1 MITSLSWLKNHLT
14 TKANLNQVAQ
24 RLTEIGLE
32 VEAIKSSNSNL
43 DNFIICKIIKSQKH
57 PNADKLKLCDVD
69 IGSGNLI
76 KVVCGAQNAR
86 DGLFTVYAPPGAI
99 IPKNNMKLKVV
110 KIRGIESQGML
121 CSGYELEKS
130 SDKEGIIEL
139 NKKEKNIGEKYFN
152 NIGEK
157 TMDIAIT
164 PNRPDCLGV
173 RGIARDLASSG
184 LGKLKTQPPIK
195 INQKFKNPIKV
206 SIKKEK
212 NQGCGIFGSV
222 YLKNVQN
229 RESPEWLKKRIISL
243 GLKPISA
250 IVDVTNYVMFDLNR
264 PLHAYDADKI
274 DKEIIVRNSKKGE
287 TFEALDNK
295 KYVLENNMCAIS
307 DRTGVLGLGGIIG
320 GTRSGTELSTVNILL
335 ESAYF
340 FPSPIRKTS
349 KKLNIDTDAKYRFE
363 RGIDTNSIK
372 LGLELGMCMILDIC
386 GGEAS
391 KLSIVGKIKD
401 ERKVIDL
408 EPEKF
413 SKVIGFSITSAE
425 IKKILFSLGCSLKV
439 SGKKMK
445 ILPPTWRPDLKE
457 DIDLI
462 EELTRIKG
470 YDKVPLINPEKENIK
485 DTLTYKQKLFHFA
498 QRSVASKG
506 YTEAVTWSFTDSKTD
521 NLFSELKKE
530 IKLSNP
536 ISSDLDVLR
545 TSLYSNLI
553 ISAKKNIHRNFEDL
567 MMFEIGPVFKGNK
580 PGEQLTM
587 IGAIKT
593 GKYSRKNWI
602 EKERNFDVFDI
613 KNDALRILKEI
624 GIENSKIAVSNKSK
638 KWYHPGRSG
647 LLSLGLTTGPELAYF
662 GEIHPSII
670 KRLDLRTD
678 NVLGFEIFL
687 DNIPESRKKIRERK
701 TKFIVSDYQKV
712 VRDFAFV
719 IDEKYSS
726 GEIINLVKK
735 IDIELIKDVKI
746 FDIYQ
751 GDNISTGK
759 KSIAFNVTLEPQDKT
774 LSEKDIDQI
783 TKKII
788 STVQETT
795 GATLRS

>member
-1 MITSLSWLKNHLT
+1 MITALSWLKNHLA
-14 TKANLNQVAQ
+14 TKANLNQVAD

-32 VEAIKSSNSNL
+32 VENIKSSSDNL

-69 IGSGNLI
+69 IGSGNLV

-86 DGLFTVYAPPGAI
+86 DGLFAVYASPGTV
-99 IPKNNMKLKVV
+99 IPKTKMKLKVA
-110 KIRGIESQGML
+110 KIRGIESHGML
-121 CSGYELEKS
+121 CSGYELNES

-139 NKKEKNIGEKYFN
+139 KKKEKNIGEKYFKSV
-152 NIGEK
+152 GEK
-157 TMDIAIT
+157 TMDISVT

-184 LGKLKTQPPIK
+184 LGKLKKQPPIK
-195 INQKFKNPIKV
+195 INQKFNNPIKV

-212 NQGCGIFGSV
+212 DQGCAIFGSV
-222 YLKNVQN
+222 YIKNVQN
-229 RESPEWLKKRIISL
+229 KESPDWLKKRIISL

-250 IVDVTNYVMFDLNR
+250 IVDATNYVMFDLNR

-274 DKEIIVRNSKKGE
+274 DQEIIVRNSKKGE
-287 TFEALDNK
+287 SFEALDNK
-295 KYVLENNMCAIS
+295 KYTLQNNMCAIS
-307 DRTGVLGLGGIIG
+307 DKSGVLGLGGIIG
-320 GTRSGTELSTVNILL
+320 GIRSGTELSTKNILL

-349 KKLNIDTDAKYRFE
+349 KILNIDTDAKYRFE
-363 RGIDTNSIK
+363 RGIDPDSIK
-372 LGLELGMCMILDIC
+372 LGLELGMCMILDMC

-391 KLSIVGKIKD
+391 KFSIVGKIKD
-401 ERKVIDL
+401 ERKTIDL

-413 SKVIGFSITSAE
+413 LKVIGFSITSTE
-425 IKKILFSLGCSLKV
+425 IKKILSSLGCFV
-439 SGKKMK
+439 RMSGKKMK
-445 ILPPTWRPDLKE
+445 ILPPTWRPDIKE
-457 DIDLI
+457 DIDLV

-470 YDKVPLINPEKENIK
+470 YDKVPLINPEKENVK
-485 DTLTYKQKLFHFA
+485 DTLNYKQKLFHFA

-506 YTEAVTWSFTDSKTD
+506 YTEAITWSFTDSKTD
-521 NLFSELKKE
+521 TLFTELKSE

-545 TSLYSNLI
+545 SSLYSNLI
-553 ISAKKNIHRNFEDL
+553 ISAKNNIHRNFEDL
-567 MMFEIGPVFKGNK
+567 MLFEIGPVFKGSK
-580 PGEQLTM
+580 PGEQSTM

-613 KNDALRILKEI
+613 KNDVLRILNEV
-624 GIENSKIAVSNKSK
+624 GMDSSKVIVSDKTK

-647 LLSLGLTTGPELAYF
+647 LLSLGSSNGPELAYF
-662 GEIHPSII
+662 GELHPFIL
-670 KRLDLRTD
+670 KKLDLRTD

-687 DNIPESRKKIRERK
+687 DNIPESIKKIRE
-701 TKFIVSDYQKV
+701 TKPQFIVSDYQKV
-712 VRDFAFV
+712 ARDFAFV

-726 GEIINLVKK
+726 GAIISLVKK
-735 IDIELIKDVKI
+735 IDKELIKDVKI
-746 FDIYQ
+746 FDVYQ
-751 GDNISTGK
+751 GDNIALGK
-759 KSIAFNVTLEPQDKT
+759 KSIAFNVILEPKDKT
-774 LSEKDIDQI
+774 LSEKDIEQVS
-783 TKKII
+783 KKII

>member
-1 MITSLSWLKNHLT
+1 MITSLSWLKNHLA
-14 TKANLNQVAQ
+14 TKANLNQVAD

-32 VEAIKSSNSNL
+32 VENIKSSDNNL
-43 DNFIICKIIKSQKH
+43 DNFIVCKIVKAQKH

-69 IGSGNLI
+69 TGSGNLI

-86 DGLFTVYAPPGAI
+86 DGLFAVYAPPGAV
-99 IPKNNMKLKVV
+99 IPKTNMKIKVA

-121 CSGYELEKS
+121 CSGYELDES
-130 SDKEGIIEL
+130 SNKEGIIEL
-139 NKKEKNIGEKYFN
+139 NKKEKDIGEKYFRN
-152 NIGEK
+152 TGEK
-157 TMDIAIT
+157 TMDISIT

-173 RGIARDLASSG
+173 RGIARDLASAG
-184 LGKLKTQPPIK
+184 LGQLKKQPPIK

-212 NQGCGIFGSV
+212 GQGCGIFGSI
-222 YLKNVQN
+222 YIKNVQN
-229 RESPEWLKKRIISL
+229 KESPDWLKKKIVSL

-274 DKEIIVRNSKKGE
+274 DQEIIVRNSKKGE
-287 TFEALDNK
+287 SFEALDNK
-295 KYVLENNMCAIS
+295 KYTLQNDMCAIS
-307 DRTGVLGLGGIIG
+307 DKSGVLGLGGIVG
-320 GTRSGTELSTVNILL
+320 GTKSCTELSTKNILL

-349 KKLNIDTDAKYRFE
+349 KILNIDTDAKYRFE
-363 RGIDTNSIK
+363 RGIDPDSIK
-372 LGLELGMCMILDIC
+372 LGLELGMYMILDIC

-391 KLSIVGKIKD
+391 KFSIVGKIKN
-401 ERKVIDL
+401 ERKIIDL
-408 EPEKF
+408 EVEKF
-413 SKVIGFSITSAE
+413 SKVIGFSITIGE
-425 IKKILFSLGCSLKV
+425 IKKILSSLGCSLKI
-439 SGKKMK
+439 SGKKIK
-445 ILPPTWRPDLKE
+445 VLPPTWRPDIKE

-485 DTLTYKQKLFHFA
+485 DTLNYKQKLFHFA

-521 NLFSELKKE
+521 TLFSELE
-530 IKLSNP
+530 NDIKLSNP
-536 ISSDLDVLR
+536 ISTDLDVLR
-545 TSLYSNLI
+545 SSPYSNLI

-567 MMFEIGPVFKGNK
+567 MLFEIGPVFKGSK
-580 PGEQLTM
+580 PGEQSTM

-613 KNDALRILKEI
+613 KNDALRILNEV
-624 GIENSKIAVSNKSK
+624 GIESSKIMVNNKTK

-647 LLSLGLTTGPELAYF
+647 LLSLGSSSGLELAYF

-670 KRLDLRTD
+670 KKLDIRTD

-687 DNIPESRKKIRERK
+687 DNIPESRKKIRE
-701 TKFIVSDYQKV
+701 TKPQFIVFDYQKV

-726 GEIINLVKK
+726 GEIISLVKK
-735 IDIELIKDVKI
+735 IDKELIKDVKI
-746 FDIYQ
+746 FDVYQ
-751 GDNISTGK
+751 GDNITSGK
-759 KSIAFNVTLEPQDKT
+759 KSIAFNVTLEPKNKT
-774 LSEKDIDQI
+774 LSEKDIDQVN
-783 TKKII
+783 KKII

>member
-1 MITSLSWLKNHLT
+1 MITSLSWLKNHLA
-14 TKANLNQVAQ
+14 TKANLNQVAE

-32 VEAIKSSNSNL
+32 VENIRSSNDNL
-43 DNFIICKIIKSQKH
+43 ENFIICKIVKSQKH

-86 DGLFTVYAPPGAI
+86 DGLFAVYAPPGVV
-99 IPKNNMKLKVV
+99 IPKTNMKLKIA
-110 KIRGIESQGML
+110 KIRGIESHGML
-121 CSGYELEKS
+121 CSGYELDES

-139 NKKEKNIGEKYFN
+139 NKKEKNIGEKYFKN
-152 NIGEK
+152 TGEK

-184 LGKLKTQPPIK
+184 LGRLKKQPPIK

-212 NQGCGIFGSV
+212 GQGCGIFGSV
-222 YLKNVQN
+222 YIKNVQN
-229 RESPEWLKKRIISL
+229 KESPDWLKKRIISL
-243 GLKPISA
+243 GLKPVSA
-250 IVDVTNYVMFDLNR
+250 IVDVTNYIMFDLNR

-274 DKEIIVRNSKKGE
+274 NQEIIVRNSIKGE
-287 TFEALDNK
+287 SFEALDNK
-295 KYVLENNMCAIS
+295 KYTLENNMCAITDKS
-307 DRTGVLGLGGIIG
+307 GVLGLGGIIG
-320 GTRSGTELSTVNILL
+320 GTRSGTEFSTKNILL

-349 KKLNIDTDAKYRFE
+349 KILNIDTDAKYRFE
-363 RGIDTNSIK
+363 RGIDPESIK

-391 KLSIVGKIKD
+391 KFSIVGKLKD
-401 ERKVIDL
+401 ERKIIDL
-408 EPEKF
+408 EPETF
-413 SKVIGFSITSAE
+413 SKVIGFKIASSE
-425 IKKILFSLGCSLKV
+425 INKILSSLGCLVKA

-445 ILPPTWRPDLKE
+445 ILPPTWRPDIKE

-485 DTLTYKQKLFHFA
+485 DTLNAKQKTFHFA

-521 NLFSELKKE
+521 NLFSELKNQ
-530 IKLSNP
+530 IRLSNP

-545 TSLYSNLI
+545 SSLYSNLI
-553 ISAKKNIHRNFEDL
+553 IGAKKNIHRNFEDL
-567 MMFEIGPVFKGNK
+567 MMFEIGPVFKGSK
-580 PGEQLTM
+580 PGEQSTM

-593 GKYSRKNWI
+593 GKHSRKNWI
-602 EKERNFDVFDI
+602 EKERDFDVFDI
-613 KNDALRILKEI
+613 KNDVLRTLYEI
-624 GIENSKIAVSNKSK
+624 GVNQSKVAVSSKTK

-647 LLSLGLTTGPELAYF
+647 LLSLGSVNGPELAYF

-670 KRLDLRTD
+670 KKLDLRTD

-687 DNIPESRKKIRERK
+687 DHIPESRKKIREAK
-701 TKFIVSDYQKV
+701 SQFTVSDYQKV

-735 IDIELIKDVKI
+735 IDVQLIKDVKI
-746 FDIYQ
+746 FDVYQ
-751 GDNISTGK
+751 GENIDKGK
-759 KSIAFNVTLEPQDKT
+759 KSIAFNVTLEPKDKT
-774 LSEKDIDQI
+774 LTETDIEQI
-783 TKKII
+783 SKKII
-788 STVQETT
+788 STVQKET
-795 GATLRS
+795 GANLRS